1 MPKTGFVAE
10 YNSCSCASRP
20 WAVRAQVRLCGQP
33 QPELDTKT
41 GTGKILDALTSHTE
55 DFLQVS
61 SCFFEDISN
70 RYQYNLVST
79 AASNSFVWQNEGW
92 QDLARK
98 G

>member
-1 MPKTGFVAE
+1 MRQPSMGSKGAGQ
-10 YNSCSCASRP
+10 
-20 WAVRAQVRLCGQP
+20 AVWTA
-33 QPELDTKT
+33 PELDTKT
-41 GTGKILDALTSHTE
+41 GTGKILDALTSRTE

-61 SCFFEDISN
+61 FCFFEDISN

-79 AASNSFVWQNEGW
+79 AASNSFFWENEGW